1 MPEQRP
7 QLAPA
12 MSLKIN
18 WKRPLTYLLMPVV
31 LLLVFV
37 GVLPPFPP
45 PRPTK
50 PTQEQSTPAVEKK
63 NDA

>member
-12 MSLKIN
+12 MSLKIS
-18 WKRPLTYLLMPVV
+18 WKSPLTYLLIPVV
-31 LLLVFV
+31 VLLVFV

-45 PRPTK
+45 ARPAK
-50 PTQEQSTPAVEKK
+50 PTHEQSTPAEEKK
-63 NDA
+63 K